1 MELFF
6 VRHARSEANERDL
19 LAGRKDYPL
28 SPRGRADAEA
38 LAKAFVAE
46 RDIDAII
53 ASPLS
58 RARQTAEPFARLIG
72 IEIETDEALV
82 EQDMG
87 IFTGKSY
94 AEAEADPAYEL
105 DKARRWDW
113 VPPGGGESYR
123 MIAERI
129 RPFFSRL
136 DASRTE
142 GKARSV
148 LVVTHAVTLRLII
161 ATLAA
166 SLPSYPL
173 ILTRNGEI
181 LEYAYEGTGR
191 GRPIRSIYL
200 GSDAE
205 GKA

>member
-6 VRHARSEANERDL
+6 MRHARSEANERDL
-19 LAGRKDYPL
+19 LAGRKDFPL
-28 SPRGRADAEA
+28 SPRGKADAEA
-38 LAKAFVAE
+38 LAKAFVAAQG
-46 RDIDAII
+46 IDAII

-58 RARQTAEPFARLIG
+58 RARQTAEPFARLTG

-87 IFTGKSY
+87 IFAGKSY

-123 MIAERI
+123 MIAERV

-136 DASRTE
+136 DALKTE
-142 GKARSV
+142 GEARSV

-166 SLPSYPL
+166 SLPSYPMVL
-173 ILTRNGEI
+173 ARNGEI
-181 LEYAYEGTGR
+181 LEYAYEGSGL

-200 GSDAE
+200 GSDTE